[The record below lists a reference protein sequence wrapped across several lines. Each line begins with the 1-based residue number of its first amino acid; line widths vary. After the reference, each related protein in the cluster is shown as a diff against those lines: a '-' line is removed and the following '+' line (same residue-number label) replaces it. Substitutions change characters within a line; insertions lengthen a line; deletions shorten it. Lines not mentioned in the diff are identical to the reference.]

1 MSRSEKWRTFSA
13 DFETTVEENTRQQTA
28 TEVWSAASVELW
40 TENVMVFHSIGEL
53 YDYYVSLGEN
63 IVVYFHNLKF
73 DGNFWLSYL
82 LYDLKFPQAFDTV
95 PDGENG
101 KFKKNWEM
109 PDKSFKYVI
118 SDMGQWYTITIKVN
132 GHYIELRDS
141 LKLLPFSL
149 KVIGKSFQTKHQKL
163 EMEYKGERYA
173 GCPITPDELK
183 YIANDVLVIKEAL
196 EIMFSEGH
204 RKLTIGS
211 CCLDE
216 FRKGHTLDTLDYKH
230 IFPNLYEIPLDPD
243 IYGVNNA
250 GEWIHKSY
258 KGGWCYLVKGKE
270 CREYHNGVTADVNSL
285 YPSVMHSESGSD
297 YPVGKPIFVHLDGED
312 FIPYDSVMCP
322 MKFDP
327 FWFQPTEKPK
337 RLWEYGTFYFFRIKT
352 RFYLKKGKLPFVQ
365 IKGNWLYKGTEAL
378 ESSDVIGKDGIPRS
392 EYYDIDGNLHDTR
405 VELTLTQTDFILLR
419 EHYDLVD
426 YELLDYCKFDST
438 IGLFDEYINKYAEIK
453 KTSKGAK
460 RTLAK
465 LFLNNL
471 YGKMAS
477 SMNSSFKVA
486 FEKDDGSVGFYE
498 VDENDKKPGYIP
510 VGSAITSYA
519 RNFTIRAAQ
528 QNYYGADKP
537 GFIYADTD
545 SIHCDL
551 SPEQVKGIKVHPSNF
566 CCWKLESSWDIG
578 WFVRQKTYI
587 EHVTQ
592 EDLEP
597 IEKTYYNIKCAG
609 MPKKCKDLFAESFDP
624 KVAED
629 IEHGIDPRDETQ
641 RLTDSKLT
649 PDEVIFLSKTRT
661 FKDFKRG
668 LTVPGKLLPRRI
680 KGGVLLV
687 DTDFTMR

>member
-1 MSRSEKWRTFSA
+1 MKSDKWRTFSA
-13 DFETTVEENTRQQTA
+13 DFETTVEENTAVQTE

-40 TENVMVFHSIGEL
+40 TEDVMVFHSIGEL
-53 YDYYVSLGEN
+53 FQYYVSLKEN

-73 DGNFWLSYL
+73 DGNFWVYYL
-82 LYDLKFPQAFDTV
+82 LHDAGYAQAYDTFSDETMQ
-95 PDGENG
+95 G
-101 KFKKNWEM
+101 KFKNNYEM
-109 PDKSFKYVI
+109 PDKSFKYSI
-118 SDMGQWYTITIKVN
+118 SDMGQWYTMTIKTGKHV
-132 GHYIELRDS
+132 IELRDS

-163 EMEYKGERYA
+163 EMEYKGKRYA
-173 GCPITPDELK
+173 GCPITSEEMK

-211 CCLDE
+211 CCLSEYKDIMQ
-216 FRKGHTLDTLDYKH
+216 DDYKNF
-230 IFPNLYEIPLDPD
+230 FPDLYEVPLDPEVFGSSTVGD
-243 IYGVNNA
+243 
-250 GEWIHKSY
+250 WIHKSY

-270 CREYHNGVTADVNSL
+270 CKEYHDGVTADVNSL

-297 YPVGKPIFVHLDGED
+297 YPVGRPVFVHIDDESGCSQAK
-312 FIPYDSVMCP
+312 Y
-322 MKFDP
+322 DP
-327 FWFQPTEKPK
+327 FWFQPQPKPQ
-337 RLWEYGTFYFFRIKT
+337 RMFQYGEFYFFRIKT
-352 RFYLKKGKLPFVQ
+352 RFYLKEGYLPFVQ
-365 IKGNWLYKGTEAL
+365 IKGSWLYKGTEAL
-378 ESSDVIGKDGIPRS
+378 ETSDVLGKDGKYH
-392 EYYDIDGNLHDTR
+392 EFYTDLDGNLHDTR

-419 EHYDLVD
+419 EHYNLVD
-426 YELLDYCKFDST
+426 YEMLDYCRFAST
-438 IGLFDEYINKYAEIK
+438 VGIFDEYINKYAAIK

-477 SMNSSFKVA
+477 SKNSSFKLA
-486 FEKDDGSVGFYE
+486 YMKDDESIGFYE

-528 QNYYGADKP
+528 QNYYGKDKP

-551 SPEQVKGIKVHPSNF
+551 PPEKLKGIKVHPTNF

-587 EHVTQ
+587 EHVVA
-592 EDLEP
+592 EDLEKIDKP
-597 IEKTYYNIKCAG
+597 YMNIKCAG
-609 MPKKCKDLFAESFDP
+609 MPDKCKKLFAESFDA
-624 KVAED
+624 KVAKD
-629 IEHGIDPRDETQ
+629 IENGINPRDESQ
-641 RLTDSKLT
+641 ALSDSKLT
-649 PDEVIFLSKTRT
+649 PEEIAFLSTTRT
-661 FKDFKRG
+661 IKDFKRG

>member
-1 MSRSEKWRTFSA
+1 MSRSDKWRTFSA
-13 DFETTVEENTRQQTA
+13 DFETTVEENTKQQTS

-40 TENVMVFHSIGEL
+40 TEDVMVFHSIGEL
-53 YDYYVSLGEN
+53 FDYYVSLNEN

-73 DGNFWLSYL
+73 DGNFWLYYL
-82 LYDLKFPQAFDTV
+82 MYDLDYKQAFDYNE
-95 PDGENG
+95 DGETG
-101 KFKKNWEM
+101 HFRKNWEM
-109 PDKSFKYVI
+109 QDKSYKYVI
-118 SDMGQWYTITIKVN
+118 SDMGQWYSFTIKVN
-132 GHYIELRDS
+132 GHYIELKDS

-149 KVIGKSFQTKHQKL
+149 KQIGLSFKTKHQKL
-163 EMEYKGERYA
+163 EMEYKGKRYA
-173 GCPITPDELK
+173 GCHISQEELK

-196 EIMFSEGH
+196 EFMFNEGH

-216 FRKGHTLDTLDYKH
+216 FRKGKTVGDDYNTL
-230 IFPNLYEIPLDPD
+230 FPDLYQIPLDAEVF
-243 IYGVNNA
+243 GSATA
-250 GEWIHKSY
+250 GDWIHKSY

-270 CREYHNGVTADVNSL
+270 CKEYNHGVTADVNSL
-285 YPSVMHSESGSD
+285 YPSVMHSDSGSD
-297 YPVGKPIFVHLDGED
+297 YPIGKPKFVHLEAPVGGM
-312 FIPYDSVMCP
+312 YDAFACP
-322 MKFDP
+322 AKYDP
-327 FWFQPTEKPK
+327 FWFQPEPKPK
-337 RLWEYGTFYFFRIKT
+337 KLWEYGTFYFFRIKT
-352 RFYLKKGKLPFVQ
+352 RFYLKPGKLPFVQ
-365 IKGNWLYKGTEAL
+365 IKGSWLYKGTEAL
-378 ESSDVIGKDGIPRS
+378 ESSDVIGKDGVPHS

-419 EHYDLVD
+419 EHYNLVD
-426 YELLDYCKFDST
+426 YEMLDYCSFDST
-438 IGLFDEYINKYAEIK
+438 IGLFDEYINKYAAIK
-453 KTSKGAK
+453 KTSKGAM
-460 RTLAK
+460 RQLAK

-486 FEKDDGSVGFYE
+486 FKKDDGSVGFYE
-498 VDENDKKPGYIP
+498 VEENEKKPGYIP

-528 QNYYGADKP
+528 QNYYGKDKP

-551 SPEQVKGIKVHPSNF
+551 SPSQLKGITVHPSNF
-566 CCWKLESSWDIG
+566 CCWKLESSWDKG

-587 EHVTQ
+587 EHVVA

-597 IEKTYYNIKCAG
+597 IDNPYFNIKCAG
-609 MPKKCKDLFAESFDP
+609 MPKKCKDLFAESFND

-629 IEHGIDPRDETQ
+629 IENGIDPRNEEQ
-641 RLTDSKLT
+641 KLCDSNLT
-649 PDEVIFLSKTRT
+649 PEEIHFLSKTRT
-661 FKDFKRG
+661 FKDFKTG

>member
-1 MSRSEKWRTFSA
+1 MARSDKWRTFSA
-13 DFETTVEENTRQQTA
+13 DFETTVEENTREQTS

-53 YDYYVSLGEN
+53 YNYYTSLNEN

-82 LYDLKFPQAFDTV
+82 LYDLKYKQAFDATD
-95 PDGENG
+95 DGTSG
-101 KFKKNWEM
+101 KFRQNWNM
-109 PDKSFKYVI
+109 NDNTFKYVI
-118 SDMGQWYTITIKVN
+118 SDMGQWYSMTIKHN

-149 KVIGKSFQTKHQKL
+149 KAIGKSFQTKHQKL
-163 EMEYKGERYA
+163 EMEYKGKRYA
-173 GCPITPDELK
+173 GCPITDEELK

-196 EIMFSEGH
+196 EIMFGEGH

-216 FRKGHTLDTLDYKH
+216 YRHGKTIGEDYKNF
-230 IFPNLYEIPLDPD
+230 FPDLYQIPLDPEV
-243 IYGVNNA
+243 YGSSTA

-270 CREYHNGVTADVNSL
+270 CKEYHNGVTADVNSL

-297 YPVGKPIFVHLDGED
+297 YPIGRPKFVHLEFDGGA
-312 FIPYDSVMCP
+312 YDEINCP
-322 MKFDP
+322 AKYDP

-337 RLWEYGTFYFFRIKT
+337 KMNEYGTFYFFRIKT
-352 RFYLKKGKLPFVQ
+352 RFYLKLGKLPFIQ
-365 IKGNWLYKGTEAL
+365 IKGSWLYKGTEAL
-378 ESSDVIGKDGIPRS
+378 ESSDIIGKDGVAHS
-392 EYYDIDGNLHDTR
+392 EYYDIEGNLHDTR

-426 YELLDYCKFDST
+426 YEMLDYAEFAST
-438 IGLFDEYINKYAEIK
+438 IGIFDEYIDKYAAIK
-453 KTSKGAK
+453 KSSKGAK

-477 SMNSSFKVA
+477 SQDSSFKVA
-486 FEKDDGSVGFYE
+486 FEKEDGSVGFYE
-498 VDENDKKPGYIP
+498 VDEHEKKPGYIP

-528 QNYYGADKP
+528 QNYYGKDKP

-551 SPEQVKGIKVHPSNF
+551 SPDQLKGIKVHPTNF
-566 CCWKLESSWDIG
+566 CCWKLESSWDVG

-587 EHVTQ
+587 EHAVA

-597 IEKTYYNIKCAG
+597 IEKPYYNIKCAG

-624 KVAED
+624 EVAKN
-629 IEHGIDPRDETQ
+629 IGAGLNPRNTDET
-641 RLTDSKLT
+641 LADSKLT
-649 PDEVIFLSKTRT
+649 PEEIEFLSTTRT
-661 FKDFKRG
+661 FKDFKLG
-668 LTVPGKLLPRRI
+668 LKVPGKLLLKRI

-687 DTDFTMR
+687 DTEFTMR

>member
-1 MSRSEKWRTFSA
+1 MISDKWRTFSA
-13 DFETTVEENTRQQTA
+13 DFETTVDEDTSTQTS
-28 TEVWSAASVELW
+28 TEVWAAASVELW
-40 TENVMVFHSIGEL
+40 TEDVMVFHSIGEL
-53 YDYYVSLGEN
+53 FQYYLSLQEN

-73 DGNFWLSYL
+73 DGNFWLYYL
-82 LYDLKFPQAFDTV
+82 LHDSGYKQSYDCQEGDISH
-95 PDGENG
+95 G
-101 KFKKNWEM
+101 KFRNNGQM
-109 PDKSFKYVI
+109 QNKSFKYSI
-118 SDMGQWYTITIKVN
+118 SDMGQWYTITIKTD
-132 GHYIELRDS
+132 GHYIEIRDS

-149 KVIGKSFQTKHQKL
+149 KTIGKSFQTKHQKL
-163 EMEYKGERYA
+163 DMEYKGKRYA
-173 GCPITPDELK
+173 GCPITPEELK

-211 CCLDE
+211 CCLAE
-216 FRKGHTLDTLDYKH
+216 YKETMQEDYKNF
-230 IFPNLYEIPLDPD
+230 FPDLYEIPLDPEV
-243 IYGVNNA
+243 YGSPTV
-250 GEWIHKSY
+250 GDWIHKSY

-270 CREYHNGVTADVNSL
+270 CKEYHNGVTADVNSL

-297 YPVGKPIFVHLDGED
+297 YPVGKPVFVHLED
-312 FIPYDSVMCP
+312 ESGYSQA
-322 MKFDP
+322 KYDP
-327 FWFQPTEKPK
+327 FWFQPQPKPK
-337 RLWEYGTFYFFRIKT
+337 RMFEFGDFCFFRIKT
-352 RFYLKKGKLPFVQ
+352 RFYLKEGYLPFVQ
-365 IKGNWLYKGTEAL
+365 IKGSWLYKGTEVL
-378 ESSDVIGKDGIPRS
+378 ESSDVLGKDGKYH
-392 EYYDIDGNLHDTR
+392 EFYTDLDGNLHDTR

-419 EHYDLVD
+419 EHYNLVD
-426 YELLDYCKFDST
+426 YELLDYCTFAST
-438 IGLFDEYINKYAEIK
+438 IGIFDQYIDKYAAIK

-477 SMNSSFKVA
+477 SKNSSFKLA
-486 FEKDDGSVGFYE
+486 YMKDDETIGFYE

-528 QNYYGADKP
+528 QNYYGKDKP

-551 SPEQVKGIKVHPSNF
+551 PPEKLKGIKVHSSNF
-566 CCWKLESSWDIG
+566 CCWKIESSWDLG

-587 EHVTQ
+587 EHVVA
-592 EDLEP
+592 EDLEKIDKP
-597 IEKTYYNIKCAG
+597 YYNIKCAG
-609 MPKKCKDLFAESFDP
+609 MPAKCKNLFAESFDP

-629 IEHGIDPRDETQ
+629 IENGINPRDETQ
-641 RLTDSKLT
+641 TLAESKLT
-649 PDEVIFLSKTRT
+649 PEEIQFLSKTRGI
-661 FKDFKRG
+661 KDFKRG

-687 DTDFTMR
+687 DTEFTMR

>member
-1 MSRSEKWRTFSA
+1 MSRSDKWRAFSA
-13 DFETTVEENTRQQTA
+13 DFETTVDENTAVQTE

-40 TENVMVFHSIGEL
+40 TEDVMVFHSIGEL
-53 YDYYVSLGEN
+53 FDYYVSLNEN

-82 LYDLKFPQAFDTV
+82 MYDLKYKQAFQYNA
-95 PDGENG
+95 DGETG
-101 KFKKNWEM
+101 KFQKNWEM

-118 SDMGQWYTITIKVN
+118 SDMGQWYTVTIKVN
-132 GHYIELRDS
+132 GCYIELRDS
-141 LKLLPFSL
+141 LKLMPFSL
-149 KVIGKSFQTKHQKL
+149 KAIGKSFQTKHQKL
-163 EMEYKGERYA
+163 EMEYKGKRYA
-173 GCPITPDELK
+173 GCLITEDELK

-216 FRKGHTLDTLDYKH
+216 FRKGHTVGDYYKTF
-230 IFPNLYEIPLDPD
+230 FPDLYQIPLDPEV
-243 IYGVNNA
+243 YGASTA

-258 KGGWCYLVKGKE
+258 KGGWCYLVRGKE
-270 CREYHNGVTADVNSL
+270 CKEYHNGVTADVNSL

-297 YPVGKPIFVHLDGED
+297 YPVGKPTFVHLDGED

-322 MKFDP
+322 MKYDP

-337 RLWEYGTFYFFRIKT
+337 KLWEYGTFYFFRIKT
-352 RFYLKKGKLPFVQ
+352 RFYLKKGMLPFVQ

-378 ESSDVIGKDGIPRS
+378 ESSDVVGKDGVARS
-392 EYYDIDGNLHDTR
+392 EYYDLDGKLHDTR

-426 YELLDYCKFDST
+426 YELLDYCEFAST
-438 IGLFDEYINKYAEIK
+438 IGLFDEYIDKYAEIK

-486 FEKDDGSVGFYE
+486 FEKEDGSVGFYE

-528 QNYYGADKP
+528 KNYYGVDKP

-551 SPEQVKGIKVHPSNF
+551 LPDQIKGIKVHPTNF
-566 CCWKLESSWDIG
+566 CCWKLESSWDVG

-587 EHVTQ
+587 EHVVA
-592 EDLEP
+592 EDLEKV
-597 IEKTYYNIKCAG
+597 EKPYYNIKCAG
-609 MPKKCKDLFAESFDP
+609 MPKKCKDLFAESFNP

-629 IEHGIDPRDETQ
+629 IEHDINPRDETQ
-641 RLTDSKLT
+641 RLSESKLT
-649 PDEVIFLSKTRT
+649 PEEVQFLSKTRT

-687 DTDFTMR
+687 DTEFTMR

>member
-1 MSRSEKWRTFSA
+1 MQSDKWRTFSA
-13 DFETTVEENTRQQTA
+13 DFETTVDEDTSTQTS

-40 TENVMVFHSIGEL
+40 TEDVMVFHSIGEL
-53 YDYYVSLGEN
+53 FQYYLSLQEN

-73 DGNFWLSYL
+73 DGNFWLYYL
-82 LYDLKFPQAFDTV
+82 LHDAGYKQSYDCQEGDIAH
-95 PDGENG
+95 G
-101 KFKKNWEM
+101 KFRNNGQM
-109 PDKSFKYVI
+109 QNKSFKYSI
-118 SDMGQWYTITIKVN
+118 SDMGQWYTITIKTD
-132 GHYIELRDS
+132 GHYIEIRDS

-149 KVIGKSFQTKHQKL
+149 KAIGKSFQTKHQKL
-163 EMEYKGERYA
+163 DMEYKGKRYA
-173 GCPITPDELK
+173 GCPITQEELK

-211 CCLDE
+211 CCLAE
-216 FRKGHTLDTLDYKH
+216 YKETMQEDYKNF
-230 IFPNLYEIPLDPD
+230 FPDLYEIPLDSEV
-243 IYGVNNA
+243 YGSPTV
-250 GEWIHKSY
+250 GDWIHKSY

-270 CREYHNGVTADVNSL
+270 CKEYHNGVTADVNSL

-297 YPVGKPIFVHLDGED
+297 YPVGKPVFVHLED
-312 FIPYDSVMCP
+312 DSGYSQA
-322 MKFDP
+322 KYDP
-327 FWFQPTEKPK
+327 FWFQPQPKPK
-337 RLWEYGTFYFFRIKT
+337 RMFEFGDFCFFRIKT
-352 RFYLKKGKLPFVQ
+352 RFYLKEGYLPFVQ
-365 IKGNWLYKGTEAL
+365 IKGSWLYNGTEAL
-378 ESSDVIGKDGIPRS
+378 ESSDVLGKDGKYH
-392 EYYDIDGNLHDTR
+392 EFYTDLDGNLHDTR

-426 YELLDYCKFDST
+426 YELLDYCTFAST
-438 IGLFDEYINKYAEIK
+438 IGIFDEYIDKYAAIK

-477 SMNSSFKVA
+477 SKNSSFKLA
-486 FEKDDGSVGFYE
+486 YMKDDETIGFYE

-528 QNYYGADKP
+528 QNYYGKDKP

-551 SPEQVKGIKVHPSNF
+551 PPEKLKGIKVHPSNF
-566 CCWKLESSWDIG
+566 CCWKLESSWDLG

-587 EHVTQ
+587 EHVVA
-592 EDLEP
+592 EDLEK
-597 IEKTYYNIKCAG
+597 IEKPYYNIKCAG
-609 MPKKCKDLFAESFDP
+609 MPAKCKNLFAESFDP

-629 IEHGIDPRDETQ
+629 IENGVNPRDETQ
-641 RLTDSKLT
+641 TLAESKLT
-649 PDEVIFLSKTRT
+649 PEEIQFLSKTRGI
-661 FKDFKRG
+661 KDFKRG

-687 DTDFTMR
+687 DTEFTMR

>member
-1 MSRSEKWRTFSA
+1 MARSDKWRTFSA
-13 DFETTVEENTRQQTA
+13 DFETTVEQNTREQKS

-53 YDYYVSLGEN
+53 LNYYVNLDEN

-73 DGNFWLSYL
+73 DGNFWMYYL
-82 LYDLKFPQAFDTV
+82 LHDAKYKQAFDTQ
-95 PDGENG
+95 DGITG
-101 KFKKNWEM
+101 KFRKNWDM
-109 PDKSFKYVI
+109 PDKSFKYAI
-118 SDMGQWYTITIKVN
+118 SDMGQWYSMTIKTSR
-132 GHYIELRDS
+132 GKYIEIRDS

-149 KVIGKSFQTKHQKL
+149 KAIGKSFQTKHQKL

-173 GCPITPDELK
+173 GCPITEEELK

-211 CCLDE
+211 CCLSEYRAIMSDE
-216 FRKGHTLDTLDYKH
+216 YKEY
-230 IFPNLYEIPLDPD
+230 FPDLYQIPLDEEQF
-243 IYGVNNA
+243 GSKTA

-258 KGGWCYLVKGKE
+258 KGGWCYIVKQKACKE
-270 CREYHNGVTADVNSL
+270 FRNGVTADVNSL

-297 YPVGKPIFVHLDGED
+297 YPVGMPKFVHVEADPNTQFGD
-312 FIPYDSVMCP
+312 CSCP
-322 MKFDP
+322 IKYDP
-327 FWFQPTEKPK
+327 FWFQPEKKPTK
-337 RLWEYGTFYFFRIKT
+337 RFEYGQFYFFRIKT
-352 RFYLKKGKLPFVQ
+352 RFYLKPGKLPFIQ
-365 IKGNWLYKGTEAL
+365 IKGSWLYKGTEAL
-378 ESSDVIGKDGIPRS
+378 ESSDVIGKDGIARDY
-392 EYYDIDGNLHDTR
+392 YYDIDGNLHDTR

-419 EHYDLVD
+419 EHYDLVE
-426 YELLDYCKFDST
+426 YEMLDYCVFAST
-438 IGLFDEYINKYAEIK
+438 IGIFDEYIDKYATIK

-477 SMNSSFKVA
+477 SQESSFKVA
-486 FEKDDGSVGFYE
+486 YMKDDESVGFYE
-498 VDENDKKPGYIP
+498 VEEHEKKPGYIP

-551 SPEQVKGIKVHPSNF
+551 PPDKIKGIKVHPTNF
-566 CCWKLESSWDIG
+566 CCWKLESSWDVG

-587 EHVTQ
+587 ERVVA

-597 IEKTYYNIKCAG
+597 LEKPYYNIKCAG
-609 MPKKCKDLFAESFDP
+609 MPTKCKDLFAESFNP
-624 KVAED
+624 AVAKD
-629 IEHGIDPRDETQ
+629 IEAGINPRNEEQILSESDLNADEI
-641 RLTDSKLT
+641 
-649 PDEVIFLSKTRT
+649 EFLSKTRT
-661 FKDFKRG
+661 FKDFKVG
-668 LTVPGKLLPRRI
+668 LTIPGKLMPKRI
-680 KGGVLLV
+680 PGGVLLV